1 VKIPTKKIAI
11 AAAMTGLAS
20 TSLAAAIEYRDALDL
35 AVAPLEATTGVER
48 TDRLI
53 LSVGDSLT
61 YDNNL
66 YLLPR
71 SVTDLSTL
79 PGIGSSP
86 DRKDYIDRVNGGL
99 DAEWLLGG
107 RQSFDVDLDADY
119 NRYFRNQN
127 LNYVGSNDRAA
138 WNWGLGDALSG
149 KIGVDYLR
157 LLGGFANTDVYSR
170 DIVNRTDYF
179 GSLRYQLGPRWGI
192 FAGLIGT
199 EYTVSGVDST
209 FNNSTSKGV
218 DVGADFTFDVN
229 RIAFDYRYNDSR
241 TGSAAVLNG
250 VVFDPDFRED
260 RARVLVRYALSE
272 KTTIDASAGYL
283 KREYPSTAIG
293 SFDGEIWRVALQWQP
308 TPKTQLLL
316 GVWQQLS
323 ADLTSQTDY
332 FRDRGVSLTP
342 QWVASAK
349 ITFSASISHDD
360 DDYIGSNPVGTIPV
374 ATLTQAR
381 HDKLTGESA
390 NMIYTPTRAIMVTVS
405 ASHTTR
411 DSNISQFHYN
421 DVQGSVGLTYK
432 FFRYGSEL

>member
-11 AAAMTGLAS
+11 AAAMTSVTSA
-20 TSLAAAIEYRDALDL
+20 SLAAAIEYRDALDL
-35 AVAPLEATTGVER
+35 AVAPLEQTTGVER
-48 TDRLI
+48 TDHFI

-86 DRKDYIDRVNGGL
+86 DRKDYIDRINGGM
-99 DAEWLLGG
+99 DAEWLLGA

-127 LNYVGSNDRAA
+127 LNYVGSNDRVA

-157 LLGGFANTDVYSR
+157 LLGGFANTDVFSR

-199 EYTVSGVDST
+199 EYTVSGVDAT
-209 FNNSTSKGV
+209 FNNSKSKGV

-241 TGSAAVLNG
+241 AGNAAVLNG

-272 KTTIDASAGYL
+272 KTIVDASAGYL

-293 SFDGEIWRVALQWQP
+293 SFEGEIWRVALQWQP

-342 QWVASAK
+342 QWVASSK
-349 ITFSASISHDD
+349 LTFTASVSHDD
-360 DDYIGSNPVGTIPV
+360 DNYIGSNPVGVIPV

-381 HDKLTGESA
+381 HDKITGESA
-390 NMIYTPTRAIMVTVS
+390 SMIYTPIRAIMVSVS

-411 DSNISQFHYN
+411 DSNVSQFHYN
-421 DVQGSVGLTYK
+421 DVQGTVGITYK

>member
-1 VKIPTKKIAI
+1 
-11 AAAMTGLAS
+11 MTSLTS
-20 TSLAAAIEYRDALDL
+20 TCLAAAIEYRDALDL
-35 AVAPLEATTGVER
+35 AVAPLEQTTGVER
-48 TDRLI
+48 TDHFI

-86 DRKDYIDRVNGGL
+86 DRKDYIDRVNGGM
-99 DAEWLLGG
+99 DAEWLLGA
-107 RQSFDVDLDADY
+107 RQSFDVNLDADY

-127 LNYVGSNDRAA
+127 LNYVGSNDRVA

-199 EYTVSGVDST
+199 EYTVSGVDAT
-209 FNNSTSKGV
+209 FNNSKSKGV

-241 TGSAAVLNG
+241 AGNAAVLNG

-260 RARVLVRYALSE
+260 RARMLVRYALSE
-272 KTTIDASAGYL
+272 KTLIDASAGYL

-293 SFDGEIWRVALQWQP
+293 SFAGEIWRVALQWQP

-342 QWVASAK
+342 QWVASSK
-349 ITFSASISHDD
+349 ITFSASVSHDD
-360 DDYIGSNPVGTIPV
+360 DNYIGSNPVGVIPV
-374 ATLTQAR
+374 ETLTQAR

-390 NMIYTPTRAIMVTVS
+390 SMIYTPIQAIMLTVS

-421 DVQGSVGLTYK
+421 DVQGTVGITYK
-432 FFRYGSEL
+432 FLRYGSEL

>member
-11 AAAMTGLAS
+11 AAAMTSMTSA
-20 TSLAAAIEYRDALDL
+20 SLAAAIEYRDALDL
-35 AVAPLEATTGVER
+35 AVAPLEQTTGVER
-48 TDRLI
+48 TDRFI

-86 DRKDYIDRVNGGL
+86 DRKDYIDRINGGM
-99 DAEWLLGG
+99 DAEWLLGA

-127 LNYVGSNDRAA
+127 LNYVGSNDRVA

-157 LLGGFANTDVYSR
+157 LLGGFANTDVFSR

-199 EYTVSGVDST
+199 EYTVSGVDAT
-209 FNNSTSKGV
+209 FNNSKSKGV

-241 TGSAAVLNG
+241 AGNAAVLNG

-272 KTTIDASAGYL
+272 KTIVDASAGYL

-293 SFDGEIWRVALQWQP
+293 SFEGEIWRVALQWQP

-342 QWVASAK
+342 QWVASSK
-349 ITFSASISHDD
+349 LTFTASISHDD
-360 DDYIGSNPVGTIPV
+360 DNYIGSNPVGVIPV

-390 NMIYTPTRAIMVTVS
+390 SMIYTPIRAIMVSVS

-421 DVQGSVGLTYK
+421 DVQGTVGITYK